1 MACSGFS
8 FVVIK
13 KDTIFMS
20 SELFFVFQVL
30 RNCLY
35 EAGALVASVGNLP
48 FFGCVQPHSA
58 LTRNSK
64 LFSSSHS
71 YLREEKFTYQSF
83 LLKLP
88 LHATVVIY
96 KKCFGIKN
104 VLINSRPTKSCGS
117 HLFSHILFC
126 IFPLFT
132 SASLF
137 LLRV

>member
-88 LHATVVIY
+88 LHAAVVIY
-96 KKCFGIKN
+96 KKMLWNKEH
-104 VLINSRPTKSCGS
+104 S
-117 HLFSHILFC
+117 H
-126 IFPLFT
+126 
-132 SASLF
+132 
-137 LLRV
+137 